1 MIDAILQRS
10 SQLKQALSDFVF
22 DAEGELAIAL
32 ETFSAQQMSKS
43 GDKDMNQ
50 RNLSLDRFIVDGRIG
65 KKTPIDL
72 FWRVRLSYRKA
83 IAI

>member
-65 KKTPIDL
+65 KKNAHRP
-72 FWRVRLSYRKA
+72 FFGE
-83 IAI
+83 